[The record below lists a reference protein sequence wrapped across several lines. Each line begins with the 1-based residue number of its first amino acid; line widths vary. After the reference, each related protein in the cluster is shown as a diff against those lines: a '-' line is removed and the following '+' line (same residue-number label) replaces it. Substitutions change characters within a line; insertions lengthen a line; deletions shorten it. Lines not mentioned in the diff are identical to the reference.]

1 MQGLEEIDSVVSN
14 GGPVRHPMEHWH
26 QLVQETSISDLKK
39 IGAVKDS
46 VNPLML
52 GCNVLHMMLG
62 PQANDLLL
70 TRKMSSQRC
79 VESLV
84 YRVWLSEP

>member
-39 IGAVKDS
+39 S
-46 VNPLML
+46 V
-52 GCNVLHMMLG
+52 
-62 PQANDLLL
+62 
-70 TRKMSSQRC
+70 
-79 VESLV
+79 
-84 YRVWLSEP
+84 LSKIR